1 MSSAAD
7 KKKAENFSKNSNLDD
22 SSISSL
28 AFLSRTNL
36 EMHNILVSTK
46 LVKKILD
53 NLDFFKGVCS

>member
-1 MSSAAD
+1 MI
-7 KKKAENFSKNSNLDD
+7 KKKAENFSKNSNFDD

-36 EMHNILVSTK
+36 KKENIFVLTM

-53 NLDFFKGVCS
+53 NLHLSKVSAPD